1 LNSKAVEFEKL
12 LELAKIKVDNITLE
26 ETPFI
31 DKYEVRLMDGVKYSK
46 LEKVLPELG
55 MTLKAKAC
63 PIGYPVM
70 ERGIYRIE
78 VQKVSLA
85 STPYAELRSIRGEGY
100 APVSLGVDNCGMP
113 FGIDLQTLPNLLIG
127 GTPGAGKSMLLHS
140 IILSLIEK
148 NSKLYL
154 VDPKMVEFNMYED
167 LRTVS
172 GIEHSVKGVY
182 GIINSVTEI
191 MNNRFERLRDK
202 GYRDVMSYNSNA
214 RTPMRPVVIVVDEWA
229 DIILQDKK
237 IQKPLCVIAQKGRA
251 AGISVIL
258 ATQRPSSEVIPG
270 LIKANFSG
278 RIALRV
284 ASYRDSMIIL
294 DKKGAE
300 KLRDVGTGLYMDHR
314 RATPMLFRSPYIG
327 NLAEAKKVSLDIYKE
342 INPSVWKRL
351 FG

>member
-1 LNSKAVEFEKL
+1 MSAKAVEFEKL
-12 LELAKIKVDNITLE
+12 LKLARIKVDNVTLE

-31 DKYEVRLMDGVKYSK
+31 DKYEIRLMFGAKYSK
-46 LEKVLPELG
+46 LEKALPELG
-55 MTLKAKAC
+55 MALKAKAC
-63 PIGYPVM
+63 PIGYPIM
-70 ERGIYRIE
+70 ERGVYRVE
-78 VQKVSLA
+78 VQKKALA
-85 STPYAELRSIRGEGY
+85 SIPYGNLRYIREKGY
-100 APVSLGVDNCGMP
+100 APISLGADNYGKP

-140 IILSLIEK
+140 IILSLIEG
-148 NSKLYL
+148 NAKLYL
-154 VDPKMVEFNMYED
+154 VDPKMVEFSIYKG
-167 LRTVS
+167 LKTVERL
-172 GIEHSVKGVY
+172 EHSVEGVY
-182 GIINSVTEI
+182 EIIDSVTHI
-191 MNNRFERLRDK
+191 MNSRFQRLSEE
-202 GYRDVMSYNSNA
+202 GHRDVMSYNANA
-214 RTPMRPVVIVVDEWA
+214 RTPMHPVVIVVDEWA

-294 DKKGAE
+294 DKKGGE
-300 KLRDVGTGLYMDHR
+300 KLQDVGTGLYMDHR
-314 RATPMLFRSPYIG
+314 HADPMLFRSPFIEDLVKAKEQSIG
-327 NLAEAKKVSLDIYKE
+327 VYKE
-342 INPSVWKRL
+342 KNPSIWKRL